1 MPQSP
6 TRPAAPWLRLFN
18 AQRTCRVTAVTGFGV
33 ALLTLGGC
41 EAPRTYETAFS
52 QQTALAGNTHTYDA
66 TPDQVF
72 RASKVTLVQQGFTV
86 EQADVS
92 TGLLKGLRT
101 FDDPKNRK
109 IAYLVTATVD
119 ITGASS
125 SQTVATVSASQQTV
139 LHKDSQKYYHLLGLV
154 PIPTGKE
161 YQTVVRAEGNIT
173 GASFYRDFFAAVS
186 RNMAR
191 LPSENPAIRLSA
203 ARPEVPAA
211 QMGQPPPKSQAV
223 SSPAELPTATAAPL
237 PATGEGQSASATPPV
252 SAAALQSAT
261 ADAGAALAAPAA
273 AADAGAA
280 APAAA
285 PAPAKP

>member
-1 MPQSP
+1 MPQSLA
-6 TRPAAPWLRLFN
+6 RPAAPCLRLSP
-18 AQRTCRVTAVTGFGV
+18 AQRACRAAAVTGLGA

-41 EAPRTYETAFS
+41 EASKTYETAFS

-66 TPDQVF
+66 TAEQVF
-72 RASKVTLVQQGFTV
+72 RASKVTLVQQGFTI
-86 EQADVS
+86 EQADAS

-101 FDDPKNRK
+101 FDDPKNKK

-139 LHKDSQKYYHLLGLV
+139 LHKDSHKYYHLLGLV

-173 GASFYRDFFAAVS
+173 GASFYKDFFAAVS

-203 ARPEVPAA
+203 ARPDMPAV
-211 QMGQPPPKSQAV
+211 QTGQPPPKSQAV

-237 PATGEGQSASATPPV
+237 PSSGEAQLVATEPATGPMPQP
-252 SAAALQSAT
+252 
-261 ADAGAALAAPAA
+261 AGATLAAPPA